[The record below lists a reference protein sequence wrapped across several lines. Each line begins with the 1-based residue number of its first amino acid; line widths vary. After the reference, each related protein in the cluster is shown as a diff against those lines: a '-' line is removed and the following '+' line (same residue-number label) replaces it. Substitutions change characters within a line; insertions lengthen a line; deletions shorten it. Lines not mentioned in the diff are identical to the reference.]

1 MERTTKRRCDL
12 IKIVTD
18 STSDLPPELMAQ
30 WEITVV
36 PCLVHFGQ
44 ETFREGVDL
53 SRTEFYRR
61 LEMGPGLPTT
71 SAPGPGVF
79 GDAYRQLAAE
89 TDQILSIHLSSK
101 LSGVYNAA
109 RLGAERIEGIEVAVV
124 DSDTVS
130 MGLGWLAVMAARAV
144 RSELSLKEIV
154 RLVEAARPR
163 ARVFALVDTLEYLR
177 RGGRVGRL
185 VAALSALLDVKPMVS
200 VEKGDVV
207 PLGRV
212 RSRRK
217 AVTQLASLVEE
228 LSPLAE
234 LAVLH
239 SNAPQ
244 AAEAFADQLAAFF
257 PRERMI
263 IAEVGT
269 VIGTHVG
276 PNGLGVACVAAE

>member
-1 MERTTKRRCDL
+1 M
-12 IKIVTD
+12 TD
-18 STSDLPPELMAQ
+18 STSDLPPELAAQ
-30 WEITVV
+30 WGITVV

-53 SRTEFYRR
+53 SRPEFYRR
-61 LEMGPGLPTT
+61 LEAGPGLPTT

-79 GDAYRQLAAE
+79 ENVYRQLAAE
-89 TDQILSIHLSSK
+89 TDRILSIHLSSR

-109 RLGAERIEGIEVAVV
+109 RLGAEKLVGTDVAVV
-124 DSDTVS
+124 DSSTVS
-130 MGLGWLAVMAARAV
+130 MGLGWLAVVAARAA
-144 RSELSLKEIV
+144 RSGLSLQEIV
-154 RLVEAARPR
+154 RLVEATRLHTH
-163 ARVFALVDTLEYLR
+163 VFALVDTLEYLR

-185 VAALSALLDVKPMVS
+185 VTALSALLDVKPMIG
-200 VEKGDVV
+200 VEEGDVV

-217 AVTQLASLVEE
+217 AVTELVSLVEK
-228 LSPLAE
+228 LGPLAE

-244 AAEAFADQLAAFF
+244 AAEVFADQLAASF
-257 PRERMI
+257 PRERMV

-276 PNGLGVACVAAE
+276 PNGLGVAGVVVE

>member
-1 MERTTKRRCDL
+1 M
-12 IKIVTD
+12 IQVVTD
-18 STSDLPPELMAQ
+18 STSDLPPELAAQ
-30 WEITVV
+30 WGITVV

-53 SRTEFYRR
+53 SRPEFYRR
-61 LEMGPGLPTT
+61 LEAGPGLPTT
-71 SAPGPGVF
+71 STPGPGVF
-79 GDAYRQLAAE
+79 EDTYRQLAAE
-89 TDQILSIHLSSK
+89 TDRILSIHLSSR

-109 RLGAERIEGIEVAVV
+109 RLGAEKLGGTDVAVV
-124 DSDTVS
+124 DSSTVS
-130 MGLGWLAVMAARAV
+130 MGLGWLAVVAARAA
-144 RSELSLKEIV
+144 RSGLSLQEIV
-154 RLVEAARPR
+154 RLVEATRQHTH
-163 ARVFALVDTLEYLR
+163 VFALVDTLEYLR

-185 VAALSALLDVKPMVS
+185 VTALSALLDVKPMIG
-200 VEKGDVV
+200 VEEGDVV

-217 AVTQLASLVEE
+217 AVAELVSLVEK
-228 LSPLAE
+228 LGPLAE

-244 AAEAFADQLAAFF
+244 AAGVFADQLAASF
-257 PRERMI
+257 PRERMV

-276 PNGLGVACVAAE
+276 PNGLGVACVVAE